1 MGMLVRMSRDEP
13 LRVDHATGDA
23 VLRRALEGKPATP
36 HPHSTVIA
44 LALHDDDPAFV
55 EGWCLRLGREAPD
68 AGMRAVAALGISY
81 LARRFGMV
89 SPEAAELVRELAR
102 DKVLRTTHSQLVEDA
117 VRLLERSAR

>member
-1 MGMLVRMSRDEP
+1 MSRDEP

-68 AGMRAVAALGISY
+68 AGMRAVAALRISY
-81 LARRFGMV
+81 LARRFGTV

>member
-1 MGMLVRMSRDEP
+1 MLVGMSRDEP
-13 LRVDHATGDA
+13 LRVDHATADA

-55 EGWCLRLGREAPD
+55 EEWCQRLGREAPD
-68 AGMRAVAALGISY
+68 AAMRAVAALGISY
-81 LARRFGMV
+81 LARRFGTV

-102 DKVLRTTHSQLVEDA
+102 DKVLRSTHSQLVEDA
-117 VRLLERSAR
+117 VRLLEQSAR